1 MQVLKQMMVT
11 LGDECKRYANNFY
24 IFESNL
30 EIQRKT
36 MVIRY
41 EDLALN
47 PMKYSRKVYKFL
59 GVKFTES
66 IEQMMKDAIEPPK
79 KEIKDK
85 GISKNNTKPNSKIC
99 LGTATYTTNR
109 AVNKTVVYNTW
120 RLDNLLSLSEI
131 EEIENLCGEMMG
143 LYGYFKVGD
152 NLENY
157 KNFQTDF
164 VDSESQFN
172 LL

>member
-1 MQVLKQMMVT
+1 MMIT

-85 GISKNNTKPNSKIC
+85 GISIDHTRAP
-99 LGTATYTTNR
+99 GT
-109 AVNKTVVYNTW
+109 VSF
-120 RLDNLLSLSEI
+120 L
-131 EEIENLCGEMMG
+131 ENLTVNHPNAPLGRT
-143 LYGYFKVGD
+143 D
-152 NLENY
+152 SLEKIFRSPRSKDGGPRPASPESHKTKLQNV
-157 KNFQTDF
+157 F
-164 VDSESQFN
+164 V
-172 LL
+172 

>member
-1 MQVLKQMMVT
+1 MMIT

-85 GISKNNTKPNSKIC
+85 GIWIDHTRAPGTVPFLEIFTVHHPSVPLGPTDSKKIFRSTWSKDGGPRPASPGSHKTK
-99 LGTATYTTNR
+99 
-109 AVNKTVVYNTW
+109 
-120 RLDNLLSLSEI
+120 
-131 EEIENLCGEMMG
+131 
-143 LYGYFKVGD
+143 
-152 NLENY
+152 LENV
-157 KNFQTDF
+157 F
-164 VDSESQFN
+164 V
-172 LL
+172 

>member
-1 MQVLKQMMVT
+1 MMIT

-85 GISKNNTKPNSKIC
+85 GISIDHTRAPGTVPFLENFSVHHPKKIFRSPRCKDLVLVPRALSHTKLNFKMCLFRNS
-99 LGTATYTTNR
+99 Y
-109 AVNKTVVYNTW
+109 VHNK
-120 RLDNLLSLSEI
+120 S
-131 EEIENLCGEMMG
+131 CGE
-143 LYGYFKVGD
+143 
-152 NLENY
+152 
-157 KNFQTDF
+157 
-164 VDSESQFN
+164 
-172 LL
+172 

>member
-1 MQVLKQMMVT
+1 MMVT

-24 IFESNL
+24 TFESNL

-59 GVKFTES
+59 GVKFTDS

-85 GISKNNTKPNSKIC
+85 GSSVNITPLRISN
-99 LGTATYTTNR
+99 
-109 AVNKTVVYNTW
+109 VTW
-120 RLDNLLSLSEI
+120 ARVALQSTSR
-131 EEIENLCGEMMG
+131 
-143 LYGYFKVGD
+143 GD
-152 NLENY
+152 
-157 KNFQTDF
+157 
-164 VDSESQFN
+164 V
-172 LL
+172 

>member
-1 MQVLKQMMVT
+1 MKVLKQMMTT

-85 GISKNNTKPNSKIC
+85 GTLKDLTKLN
-99 LGTATYTTNR
+99 
-109 AVNKTVVYNTW
+109 
-120 RLDNLLSLSEI
+120 
-131 EEIENLCGEMMG
+131 
-143 LYGYFKVGD
+143 FKM
-152 NLENY
+152 
-157 KNFQTDF
+157 
-164 VDSESQFN
+164 
-172 LL
+172 

>member
-1 MQVLKQMMVT
+1 MKVLKQMMTT

-85 GISKNNTKPNSKIC
+85 GISKDHTKLNFKMYS
-99 LGTATYTTNR
+99 LRYSN
-109 AVNKTVVYNTW
+109 VHNK
-120 RLDNLLSLSEI
+120 SG
-131 EEIENLCGEMMG
+131 GE
-143 LYGYFKVGD
+143 
-152 NLENY
+152 
-157 KNFQTDF
+157 
-164 VDSESQFN
+164 
-172 LL
+172 

>member
-1 MQVLKQMMVT
+1 MKVLKQMMTT

-85 GISKNNTKPNSKIC
+85 GTLKGPTKLNFKMYS
-99 LGTATYTTNR
+99 LRYSN
-109 AVNKTVVYNTW
+109 VHNK
-120 RLDNLLSLSEI
+120 SG
-131 EEIENLCGEMMG
+131 GE
-143 LYGYFKVGD
+143 
-152 NLENY
+152 
-157 KNFQTDF
+157 
-164 VDSESQFN
+164 
-172 LL
+172 

>member
-1 MQVLKQMMVT
+1 MMTT

-85 GISKNNTKPNSKIC
+85 GIWIDHTRAP
-99 LGTATYTTNR
+99 GTAVLVPR
-109 AVNKTVVYNTW
+109 ALGHTKLNFKMCLLRNSYVHNK
-120 RLDNLLSLSEI
+120 S
-131 EEIENLCGEMMG
+131 CGE
-143 LYGYFKVGD
+143 
-152 NLENY
+152 
-157 KNFQTDF
+157 
-164 VDSESQFN
+164 
-172 LL
+172 

>member
-85 GISKNNTKPNSKIC
+85 GISENFQHQIQFPNVFRYSDVHDK
-99 LGTATYTTNR
+99 
-109 AVNKTVVYNTW
+109 
-120 RLDNLLSLSEI
+120 S
-131 EEIENLCGEMMG
+131 CGE
-143 LYGYFKVGD
+143 
-152 NLENY
+152 
-157 KNFQTDF
+157 
-164 VDSESQFN
+164 
-172 LL
+172 